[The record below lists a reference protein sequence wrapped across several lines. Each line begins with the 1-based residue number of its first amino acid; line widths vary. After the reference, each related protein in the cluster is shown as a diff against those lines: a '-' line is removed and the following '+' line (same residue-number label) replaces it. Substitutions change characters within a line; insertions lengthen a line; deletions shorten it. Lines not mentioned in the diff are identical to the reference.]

1 MAHGY
6 LLSSFI
12 SPYTNQR
19 QDDYGGT
26 VEKRMRFPLEI
37 FSAVRAIWPKE
48 KPISVR
54 ISATDWVEGGLSNAE
69 MLKVA
74 SLLKEAKVDIIN
86 VSTGQVTKKERPI
99 YGRMF
104 QVPYA
109 DQIRNELR
117 VPTIVAGNFTSADQA
132 NTVIAA
138 GRCDMV
144 AMGRSIMNEPHFV
157 LNAATHYGHHRQA
170 WAPQYMSGRIA
181 AEAHTQTEQ
190 EEIKQLRLAARPPN
204 PSEALVIAMARGEM
218 LLEE

>member
-1 MAHGY
+1 MAAPPPTFA
-6 LLSSFI
+6 L
-12 SPYTNQR
+12 
-19 QDDYGGT
+19 
-26 VEKRMRFPLEI
+26 VESQKTQKQEGP
-37 FSAVRAIWPKE
+37 SHSAIWPKE

-69 MLKVA
+69 MLKIA

-132 NTVIAA
+132 NTAIAA

-157 LNAATHYGHHRQA
+157 L
-170 WAPQYMSGRIA
+170 SGA
-181 AEAHTQTEQ
+181 KELCNGADV
-190 EEIKQLRLAARPPN
+190 PP
-204 PSEALVIAMARGEM
+204 R
-218 LLEE
+218 